1 MQTRSLHC
9 DPKVL
14 ELLDEI
20 VAVYGVDQ
28 VAVTDGGGD
37 FLANRS
43 SEGCPDDAMQTL
55 SAVLAEAVL
64 SSAAALAGRCG
75 VGEPED
81 IHLQCGSGG
90 LLLRPINEEQLL
102 MVRYNPGTRSGL
114 LRLVVRKTAAQ
125 LAATIGKTLG
135 NLTPAGGA
143 DLAPPTMPISKGIT
157 SLRDAISDSWTGF

>member
-43 SEGCPDDAMQTL
+43 SAGCPDDAMQTL

-125 LAATIGKTLG
+125 LAATIG

-157 SLRDAISDSWTGF
+157 SLRDAMSDSWTGF

>member
-125 LAATIGKTLG
+125 LAATIGH
-135 NLTPAGGA
+135 LTPAGGA
-143 DLAPPTMPISKGIT
+143 DPALPTMPISKGIT
-157 SLRDAISDSWTGF
+157 SLRDAMSDSWTGF

>member
-43 SEGCPDDAMQTL
+43 SEGCPDDTMQTL

-125 LAATIGKTLG
+125 LAATIGH
-135 NLTPAGGA
+135 LTPAGGA
-143 DLAPPTMPISKGIT
+143 DPALPTMPISKGIT
-157 SLRDAISDSWTGF
+157 SLRDAMSDSWTGF